1 MIKSENMPDCDYD
14 FLGLE
19 EKSLV
24 MDIRETVSIL
34 ATVINYFSY

>member
-14 FLGLE
+14 FLALE